1 MNKIHGKSI
10 LVRVSAR
17 FEWERGRVIGI
28 RLYFNFP
35 HYLYVFRSTVSSTSQ
50 CSINSPFLRN
60 NNLQLSSSSGG
71 TLRSPSYPSNYPN
84 NMMCTWKITA
94 PSGSRLRLT
103 FNYFGLESG
112 TCSTKDYLEV
122 RDGSSSTSTR
132 KGTYCGSYAPSM
144 TSSGRYHWIRFP
156 SDSSV
161 TYKGFEARYTILTQ
175 PSKYP
180 HFSVAT
186 YSVCCGTP
194 ETSNGSV
201 PFAVQSSW

>member
-1 MNKIHGKSI
+1 MI
-10 LVRVSAR
+10 
-17 FEWERGRVIGI
+17 
-28 RLYFNFP
+28 
-35 HYLYVFRSTVSSTSQ
+35 
-50 CSINSPFLRN
+50 
-60 NNLQLSSSSGG
+60 
-71 TLRSPSYPSNYPN
+71 
-84 NMMCTWKITA
+84 CTWRITA

-103 FNYFGLESG
+103 FNYFTLESG

-144 TSSGRYHWIRFP
+144 TSSGRYLWIRFR

-161 TYKGFEARYTILTQ
+161 SYKGFEARYTIILT
-175 PSKYP
+175 PTSKYP

-186 YSVCCGTP
+186 YSECCGTL

-201 PFAVQSSW
+201 LFAVQPSW

>member
-1 MNKIHGKSI
+1 
-10 LVRVSAR
+10 
-17 FEWERGRVIGI
+17 
-28 RLYFNFP
+28 
-35 HYLYVFRSTVSSTSQ
+35 
-50 CSINSPFLRN
+50 
-60 NNLQLSSSSGG
+60 
-71 TLRSPSYPSNYPN
+71 
-84 NMMCTWKITA
+84 MMCTWKVTA
-94 PSGSRLRLT
+94 PSGSRLNLT

-144 TSSGRYHWIRFP
+144 TSSGRYLWIRFR

-161 TYKGFEARYTILTQ
+161 SKKGFEARYTILT
-175 PSKYP
+175 PPCKYP

-201 PFAVQSSW
+201 PFAVQPCLELPSNYIYMYAPFKRQQKVSLYNTAVCSIS